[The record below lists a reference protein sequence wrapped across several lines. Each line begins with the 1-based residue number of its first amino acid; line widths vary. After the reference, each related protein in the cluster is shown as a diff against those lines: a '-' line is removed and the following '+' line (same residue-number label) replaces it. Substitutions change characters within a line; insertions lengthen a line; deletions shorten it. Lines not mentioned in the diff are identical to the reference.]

1 MEGPALPSQGAGC
14 WVVFATRKQHVDAIL
29 QRKDSK
35 SRSDINWDEFE
46 TPHSCWQQLLDPR
59 MWVCACDF
67 FLFFRL
73 YVFVCTCLFLFPPTT
88 YCKNCV
94 KMTNP

>member
-59 MWVCACDF
+59 MWVSACDF
-67 FLFFRL
+67 FFFFSL
-73 YVFVCTCLFLFPPTT
+73 ICVCLHVFVSFPP
-88 YCKNCV
+88 YNLLQELR
-94 KMTNP
+94 